1 MVAMAISNQVGLRE
15 TVERKTWTS
24 ADWREIGLFLAQ
36 SLGLVGSAVLLYFL
50 GPALGMALIVGG
62 VAVWLLLMNQ
72 SASATDEGG
81 PAETSGQA
89 ATVNAPSHCSD
100 PAWSRGGRL
109 AMCIESAAHAVQR
122 QGA

>member
-15 TVERKTWTS
+15 TVERKTWTPQIGVRLVCSSPSRWGSS
-24 ADWREIGLFLAQ
+24 AAQ
-36 SLGLVGSAVLLYFL
+36 CCFISSV
-50 GPALGMALIVGG
+50 PALGMALIVGG